1 MQSTSHIII
10 CAAGGGKTTEVVR
23 QALAETQSRLA
34 LVTYTRNNKHEI
46 ERLIFESCPA
56 IPSRIE
62 VVTWFSFL
70 LHDLARPYRRV
81 LYDHRIEGIHW
92 VNDRSAKFT
101 GKVNLEKYFFSSRG
115 LIYSDKMSE
124 FVCRCDRLSGGA
136 VMRRL
141 RQRFDRVIIDEVQDL
156 AGYDL
161 DLVETMLKAGIPLT
175 MVGDHRQATFSTNN
189 SPRNKPFRGVKIF
202 KRFRQWE
209 KRKLSTLTYQY
220 DTYRCRQEIADLADG
235 LFPDEPRTNSRR
247 HDRTGHDGIFLVRHS
262 EVDTYVRDYR
272 PQVLRLDIKT
282 DCHNLSAL
290 NFGESKGLSFDRVII
305 FPHGLG
311 ERWLK
316 TGDCRH
322 IEGSRAKLYVGITRA
337 RYSVAFVLDGSAA
350 IPTAQFYQPAEF
362 VLTAPQTKK
371 RRR

>member
-34 LVTYTRNNKHEI
+34 LVTYTRNNKREI
-46 ERLIFESCPA
+46 ERQIFECCPA

-62 VVTWFSFL
+62 VMTWFTFL
-70 LHDLARPYRRV
+70 LYDLARPYRRV
-81 LYDHRIEGIHW
+81 LYDHRINGIQW

-101 GKVNLEKYFFSSRG
+101 GKVNLEEYFFSSKG

-124 FVCRCDRLSGGA
+124 FVCRCDHLSGGA

-161 DLVETMLKAGIPLT
+161 DLVEAMLNAGIPLT

-189 SPRNKPFRGVKIF
+189 SPKNKPFRGVKVV
-202 KRFRQWE
+202 KKFRYWE
-209 KRKLSTLTYQY
+209 KKELVTLTYRY
-220 DTYRCRQEIADLADG
+220 DTYRCRQEIADLADS
-235 LFPDEPRTNSRR
+235 LFPDEPRTNSHR
-247 HDRTGHDGIFLVRHS
+247 HDGTGHDGIFLVRHS
-262 EVDTYVRDYR
+262 EVDSYVRDYQ
-272 PQVLRLDIKT
+272 PQVLRLDIRT
-282 DCHNLSAL
+282 DCHNLSAM
-290 NFGESKGLSFDRVII
+290 NFGESKGLSFNRVII
-305 FPHGLG
+305 FPHQLG

-316 TGDCRH
+316 TYECRH
-322 IEGSRAKLYVGITRA
+322 IEGSLAKLYVGITRA

-350 IPTAQFYQPAEF
+350 IPNVQFYQPAEF
-362 VLTAPQTKK
+362 VLTAPQPKK